1 MRSISLAFFIFS
13 IFSCSNHKNINKEIV
28 LSIEQST
35 CNGNC
40 PAFKITYYSDG
51 TGVYNGIKYTT
62 LGKQHFNYS
71 ISDLKEIIKISEKIK
86 FSEIENKYFN
96 KGLQDLQIKKIFING
111 NSVVFNERP
120 SDELI
125 NIYNKIKSIVKDKKE
140 Y

>member
-1 MRSISLAFFIFS
+1 MRSISLVFFIFS

-51 TGVYNGIKYTT
+51 TGVYNGIKNTT
-62 LGKQHFNYS
+62 LGKLYFNYS
-71 ISDLKEIIKISEKIK
+71 IIDLKEIIKISEKIE
-86 FSEIENKYFN
+86 FSDLKNKYYN
-96 KGLQDLQIKKIFING
+96 KGLQDLQVKKIYING
-111 NSVVFNERP
+111 NSVVFNETP

-125 NIYNKIKSIVKDKKE
+125 NIYNKIKSIFNDKKE

>member
-13 IFSCSNHKNINKEIV
+13 IFSCSYHKNINKEII

-40 PAFKITYYSDG
+40 SAFKIIYYSDG
-51 TGVYNGIKYTT
+51 TGVYNGIKNTT
-62 LGKQHFNYS
+62 LGVQYFNYS

-86 FSEIENKYFN
+86 FSELENKYYN
-96 KGLQDLQIKKIFING
+96 KGLQDLQVKKIYING
-111 NSVVFNERP
+111 NSVIFNETP

-125 NIYNKIKSIVKDKKE
+125 NIYNKIKSIFF
-140 Y
+140 